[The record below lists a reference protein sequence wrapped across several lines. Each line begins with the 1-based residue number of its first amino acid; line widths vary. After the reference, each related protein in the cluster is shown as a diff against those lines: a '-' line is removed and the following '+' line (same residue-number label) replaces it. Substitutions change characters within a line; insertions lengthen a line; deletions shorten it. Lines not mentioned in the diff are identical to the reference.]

1 MTSVL
6 FGFSEV
12 WNGMTMSD
20 SLFFF
25 FKDLIID
32 SGQGN
37 DEETLVDDRNH
48 IPFPTIHYATLQGRK
63 ELSEMR
69 PHVFVTY
76 YSKRKFK

>member
-20 SLFFF
+20 RLFFFF

-48 IPFPTIHYATLQGRK
+48 IPFPTIHYA
-63 ELSEMR
+63 S
-69 PHVFVTY
+69 
-76 YSKRKFK
+76 